1 MSPDISEISID
12 DIGCS
17 VARTIRWMALD
28 MNRKRATPNCSMIT
42 SLPLRDRTL
51 HDSRSG
57 TNSDMR
63 S

>member
-1 MSPDISEISID
+1 MSPEISEMSIED
-12 DIGCS
+12 MGCS
-17 VARTIRWMALD
+17 GARTIRWMVLD

-51 HDSRSG
+51 HDSMSG
-57 TNSDMR
+57 TNSAMR

>member
-1 MSPDISEISID
+1 MSPEMSVMSID

-17 VARTIRWMALD
+17 LARTIRWIGRD
-28 MNRKRATPNCSMIT
+28 MNKKRATPNCSITT

-51 HDSRSG
+51 LDSMSG